1 MTFYKEEG
9 VRGTFVSLTP
19 SLVPSLQDGVHS
31 SDTADYYAVFL
42 WQSQVHSG
50 PHSFFPQRPSAQ
62 HVHES
67 VQVHAGPQTLQLAM
81 SMSFTRL

>member
-31 SDTADYYAVFL
+31 SDTADYYAITKRCIIIPCFDSSKTRGEYYPVTTYEEFISK
-42 WQSQVHSG
+42 W
-50 PHSFFPQRPSAQ
+50 
-62 HVHES
+62 E
-67 VQVHAGPQTLQLAM
+67 QLKLM
-81 SMSFTRL
+81 SLL

>member
-19 SLVPSLQDGVHS
+19 SLVPSLQEGVHS

-50 PHSFFPQRPSAQ
+50 PHSCFPQRASAKPE
-62 HVHES
+62 HVTGE
-67 VQVHAGPQTLQLAM
+67 VTAAPQP
-81 SMSFTRL
+81 